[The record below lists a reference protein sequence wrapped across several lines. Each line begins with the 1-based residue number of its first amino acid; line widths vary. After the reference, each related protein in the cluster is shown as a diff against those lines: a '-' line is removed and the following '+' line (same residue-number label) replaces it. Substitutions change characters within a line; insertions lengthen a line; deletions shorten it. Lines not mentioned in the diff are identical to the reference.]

1 VSRAPWL
8 GRPTGRHAAGARG
21 RAKGGRGEPT
31 PAPAKPTDAVSPAQ
45 APLAAPLDGPPWDV
59 LPAAAPD
66 LLGAPTMADAPPGA
80 LTSPVTDAARAAV
93 AESSASLPNYVP
105 AGLAPLIT
113 IDALG
118 RKCPIPI
125 ILLAQQIRDV
135 PVGSVIAVLADDP
148 AAYTDIPAWCG
159 LKSHDCVFRVD
170 YAAGWSFGVRRRY

>member
-1 VSRAPWL
+1 MPPVEAPW
-8 GRPTGRHAAGARG
+8 AAPLQ
-21 RAKGGRGEPT
+21 EPPWAAA
-31 PAPAKPTDAVSPAQ
+31 PAPAA
-45 APLAAPLDGPPWDV
+45 GP
-59 LPAAAPD
+59 
-66 LLGAPTMADAPPGA
+66 LGAPTMADALPAPLA
-80 LTSPVTDAARAAV
+80 SPVTDDARAAV
-93 AESSASLPNYVP
+93 AESAASLPGYVP
-105 AGLAPLIT
+105 PGMTPLVT

-170 YAAGWSFGVRRRY
+170 HGSGWSFGVRRRY